1 MPEEE
6 HPVVASQAPGGG
18 GATLPRTGME
28 NDAAEEMQRPIKR
41 PAEDDAEGLDA
52 KRPKPP
58 PSPIKWWEDKATTLL
73 IGVRQEQATLYDP
86 KRRSFHC
93 CRGFERDVCE
103 PAVFDHE
110 EESTARIA
118 RPLDTIPDSKLD
130 QLRLAL
136 NVIHVKVLASDVGFP
151 VRVYGTVLMRDGLDF
166 KCIYLFQRDR
176 DNCQVIS
183 SPGEMLALTGPNRG
197 PFEATT
203 FYFEINLKIRGEE
216 QIMDRIFCR
225 TLIGQDYPLDQWTK
239 KKQISS
245 WLSTLEFAYRSV
257 HYAVEA
263 TVGISI
269 LRGPRKFYGSLV
281 ACTSEDSNEM
291 VLYDSE
297 RWGAVATYAA
307 DGSVALIR
315 PLVVLRE
322 DEDLVLKVSSFGRGR
337 RAKPKTN
344 VLTVEHGDRS
354 FNIRQGRYKLQVT
367 ISWSGILW

>member
-6 HPVVASQAPGGG
+6 HPVVASQAPGG
-18 GATLPRTGME
+18 ATLPRTAME
-28 NDAAEEMQRPIKR
+28 NDAAKEMQRQIKR
-41 PAEDDAEGLDA
+41 PPEDDAKGSDA

-58 PSPIKWWEDKATTLL
+58 PSPTKWWEDKATTLL

-118 RPLDTIPDSKLD
+118 RPLDTIPESKLD
-130 QLRLAL
+130 QLKLAL

-225 TLIGQDYPLDQWTK
+225 SLIGQDYPLDQWTK
-239 KKQISS
+239 KKEISS

-269 LRGPRKFYGSLV
+269 LRGPRNFYGSLV

-307 DGSVALIR
+307 DGSVALTR

-337 RAKPKTN
+337 RAKPRTN
-344 VLTVEHGDRS
+344 VLTVEHCDRL
-354 FNIRQGRYKLQVT
+354 FNITQGRYKLQVT

>member
-1 MPEEE
+1 
-6 HPVVASQAPGGG
+6 
-18 GATLPRTGME
+18 ME
-28 NDAAEEMQRPIKR
+28 DDAAEEQRPIKR
-41 PAEDDAEGLDA
+41 PAEDDAGEGSDA

-58 PSPIKWWEDKATTLL
+58 PSPTEWWEDKATTRL
-73 IGVRQEQATLYDP
+73 IDVREEQATLYDP

-93 CRGFERDVCE
+93 CRGFERYVCE

-118 RPLDTIPDSKLD
+118 RPLDTIADSELD
-130 QLRLAL
+130 DLKLAL
-136 NVIHVKVLASDVGFP
+136 NIIHVKVLASDVGFP
-151 VRVYGTVLMRDGLDF
+151 VRVYGTVLMRDELDF

-197 PFEATT
+197 PFEALT

-216 QIMDRIFCR
+216 QIMDRIFSR
-225 TLIGQDYPLDQWTK
+225 SLIGEDYPLDQWTK
-239 KKQISS
+239 KQEISS
-245 WLSTLEFAYRSV
+245 WLSTLEFKYRSV
-257 HYAVEA
+257 YYAVEA
-263 TVGISI
+263 TVGINI

-281 ACTSEDSNEM
+281 ACTSEDSSEM
-291 VLYDSE
+291 VLYDSA
-297 RWGAVATYAA
+297 RWGAVATDTA
-307 DGSVALIR
+307 DGSVALTR

-344 VLTVEHGDRS
+344 VLTVEHCDRS

-367 ISWSGILW
+367 ISWSGIL

>member
-6 HPVVASQAPGGG
+6 HPVVASHAPG
-18 GATLPRTGME
+18 GATLPRTAME
-28 NDAAEEMQRPIKR
+28 NDAAEEMQRQIKR
-41 PAEDDAEGLDA
+41 PPEDDAKGSDA

-58 PSPIKWWEDKATTLL
+58 PSPTKWWEDKATTLL

-130 QLRLAL
+130 RLRLAL
-136 NVIHVKVLASDVGFP
+136 NVIHVKVLASDVGFRP

-225 TLIGQDYPLDQWTK
+225 SLIGQDYPLDQWTK
-239 KKQISS
+239 KKEISS
-245 WLSTLEFAYRSV
+245 WLS
-257 HYAVEA
+257 
-263 TVGISI
+263 
-269 LRGPRKFYGSLV
+269 
-281 ACTSEDSNEM
+281 
-291 VLYDSE
+291 
-297 RWGAVATYAA
+297 
-307 DGSVALIR
+307 
-315 PLVVLRE
+315 
-322 DEDLVLKVSSFGRGR
+322 
-337 RAKPKTN
+337 
-344 VLTVEHGDRS
+344 
-354 FNIRQGRYKLQVT
+354 
-367 ISWSGILW
+367 ILW